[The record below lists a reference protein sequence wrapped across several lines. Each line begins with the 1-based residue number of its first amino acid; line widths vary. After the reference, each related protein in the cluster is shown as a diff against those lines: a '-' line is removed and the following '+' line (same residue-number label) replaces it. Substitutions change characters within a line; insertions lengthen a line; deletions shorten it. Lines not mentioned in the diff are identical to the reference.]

1 MVAQFL
7 GLKLRLLGNLFRRSP
22 WQVFGLIVG
31 LLYGLGAAFVAVA
44 GLVALRLAD
53 VEFAR
58 AVVVVAGSLIVLG
71 FLVVPLAFGA
81 DDTIDPRKFALLG
94 IPNSRLAVGLAAAAF
109 VGVPALVIAIV
120 AAAQIVTWSRSPVP
134 ALFAV
139 ASAVLIVVTCILGSR
154 VTTSIATLLLA
165 TRRAREATGLI
176 ALVVL
181 SALSPVI
188 AMMVTVDWER
198 RGLTVLH
205 SLAEVL
211 ALTPLG
217 AVWAAPAHA
226 AAGDV
231 GAASGSLAIAFAF
244 VVVLAIAWRVMIGI
258 MLVTPERVSRV
269 RAYTGL
275 GWFSRMPGTPAG
287 AIAARSFSYWG
298 RDMRYRAALV
308 IVPIVPA
315 VMVGA
320 LSIAGVPLHYL
331 VLLPVPVMCFFL
343 AWSTVHNDVAFDNTA
358 VWLHVASNTAGWA
371 DRFGRVVP
379 PLALGLIVIGVGTPL
394 TAWGFGSTDVVPSL
408 LGVGLC
414 ILLVGL
420 GLSSIISA
428 GFPYPAVHPGDSPFA
443 QPQSSATGASW
454 VQAVSLVA
462 VLLVAAPTVWLA
474 VLGLQYGGGWHVL
487 ALIVGIGTGVIA
499 LAGGIVLGGWVF
511 ERRGPEL
518 LAFTA
523 RY

>member
-31 LLYGLGAAFVAVA
+31 LAYGLGAAFVAVA
-44 GLVALRLAD
+44 GLVALRFAE
-53 VEFAR
+53 VELAR
-58 AVVVVAGSLIVLG
+58 AVVVVGGSLIVLG
-71 FLVVPLAFGA
+71 FLVVPLVFGA

-94 IPNSRLAVGLAAAAF
+94 IPNGRLAAGLAGAAF
-109 VGVPALVIAIV
+109 IGVPALVIAIV
-120 AAAQIVTWSRSPVP
+120 AVAQVVPWSRGP
-134 ALFAV
+134 APTAYAV
-139 ASAVLIVVTCILGSR
+139 ASAVLILVTCILGSR

-181 SALSPVI
+181 SALSPII
-188 AMMVTVDWER
+188 AMMVTVDWEK
-198 RGLTVLH
+198 RGLAVLH
-205 SLAEVL
+205 SLADVL
-211 ALTPLG
+211 AVTPLG

-231 GAASGSLAIAFAF
+231 GAASGALAIAVGF
-244 VVVLAIAWRVMIGI
+244 VIVLAVAWRVIVGI
-258 MLVTPERVSRV
+258 MLVTPERVSRAH
-269 RAYTGL
+269 AYTGL
-275 GWFSRMPGTPAG
+275 GWFSRMPGNPAG
-287 AIAARSFSYWG
+287 AIAARSLTYWG
-298 RDMRYRAALV
+298 RDVRYRSALV

-315 VMVGA
+315 VMVAA

-343 AWSTVHNDVAFDNTA
+343 AWSTVHNDVAYDNTA
-358 VWLHVASNTAGWA
+358 VWLHVAANTAGWA
-371 DRFGRVVP
+371 DRLGRIVP
-379 PLALGLIVIGVGTPL
+379 PLALGLIVVAVGTPL
-394 TAWGFGSTDVVPSL
+394 TAWGFGSADVVPSV

-420 GLSSIISA
+420 GLSSVISA

-454 VQAVSLVA
+454 VQAVSLLA
-462 VLLVAAPTVWLA
+462 VLAVAAPTVWLG
-474 VLGLQYGGGWHVL
+474 VLGVQQGGGWHVA
-487 ALIVGIGTGVIA
+487 ALLVGTGTGVFA
-499 LAGGIVLGGWVF
+499 LWGGTLLGGRIF

>member
-1 MVAQFL
+1 MVAHFL

-22 WQVFGLIVG
+22 WQVFGMVVG
-31 LLYGLGAAFVAVA
+31 LLYGLGAAFVAIV
-44 GLVALRLAD
+44 GLVALRLAE
-53 VEFAR
+53 VELAR
-58 AVVVVAGSLIVLG
+58 SVVVVAGSLIVLG
-71 FLVVPLAFGA
+71 FLLVPLVFGA
-81 DDTIDPRKFALLG
+81 DDTIDPRKFALFG
-94 IPNSRLAVGLAAAAF
+94 IPSTRLALGLAAAAF

-120 AAAQIVTWSRSPVP
+120 AIAQVVTWSRGPAPV
-134 ALFAV
+134 LFAL
-139 ASAVLIVVTCILGSR
+139 ASAVLLVVICILGSR
-154 VTTSIATLLLA
+154 VTTSVATLLLA

-181 SALSPVI
+181 SALSPII
-188 AMMVTVDWER
+188 AMMVTVDWQK
-198 RGLTVLH
+198 RGLEVLH
-205 SLAEVL
+205 SIAGVL
-211 ALTPLG
+211 AVTPLG
-217 AVWAAPAHA
+217 AVWAAPADA
-226 AAGDV
+226 AAGDL
-231 GAASGSLAIAFAF
+231 GAASGSLAIALVF
-244 VVVLAIAWRVMIGI
+244 VLVLAVAWRAIVGI
-258 MLVTPERVSRV
+258 MLVTPERVSRI

-275 GWFSRMPGTPAG
+275 GWFSRMPGNAAG
-287 AIAARSFSYWG
+287 AIAARSLSYWG
-298 RDMRYRAALV
+298 RDARYRSALV

-320 LSIAGVPLHYL
+320 LSVAGVPLPYL

-371 DRFGRVVP
+371 DRLGRVVP
-379 PLALGLIVIGVGTPL
+379 PLALGLLVIIAGTPL
-394 TAWGFGSTDVVPSL
+394 TAWGFGSADVVPSI

-420 GLSSIISA
+420 GLSSVISA

-454 VQAVSLVA
+454 VQALSLFA
-462 VLLVAAPTVWLA
+462 VLAIAAPTVWLA
-474 VLGLQYGGGWHVL
+474 VLGLQHGGGWHVATL
-487 ALIVGIGTGVIA
+487 LVGIATGVAA
-499 LAGGIVLGGWVF
+499 LGGGILLGGRVF